1 GTVTVDGSGNW
12 TYALD
17 NSNATAQ
24 ALAAGDTLADT
35 ITFTSD
41 DGTTQTQAITIT
53 GANDA
58 AVIGGD
64 ASAAVSEDGTLTDS
78 GALTISDAD
87 SGEAVFLVQ
96 SSAASTNGYG
106 TVDLDSAGN
115 WTYNLDNSNAT
126 VQALAE
132 GQTLTD
138 SFTATSADGATQV
151 VTVTITGKD
160 DTALISG
167 GTNFSGNEGDSTT
180 GNLNATDLE
189 GLTDGTYYT
198 VTAQAT
204 NGTASI
210 NPETGVWSFTPA
222 NGDWFGTDRFTVTVT
237 DDKGGTTQQV
247 ISIVLANVNDAPV
260 SKPVTLTPIAEDSGA
275 RVITQA
281 ELLANSNDVDGDT
294 LKVNGLSVSSGSG
307 RLVEN
312 NDGTWSFTPS
322 TNWNGEVSFSFDVSD
337 GTTAQASSAILAV
350 SPVND
355 APVEE
360 GVSSEPVV
368 YPSVQIPIPEP
379 ELDVDQ
385 ELASKPTPETRSES
399 DGAEGTESGPVPLDD
414 QSDITASDLQYLSPI
429 DDVALAES
437 LTEVYVVTETYDYAN
452 DQHELPPPKTLDLLN
467 LNLTPFQAQGMS
479 AVEMVSPIKN
489 SSFAGELD
497 DMKRELDE
505 VATEQSKQAKF
516 RTEAMV
522 GATMGLSVGFISWVL
537 RAGSLMAGFMSVTPL
552 WRQLDPMPILGADD
566 DKGQEKES
574 EREAKEDGRKVEE
587 IFADD
592 DPDH

>member
-1 GTVTVDGSGNW
+1 
-12 TYALD
+12 
-17 NSNATAQ
+17 
-24 ALAAGDTLADT
+24 
-35 ITFTSD
+35 
-41 DGTTQTQAITIT
+41 
-53 GANDA
+53 
-58 AVIGGD
+58 
-64 ASAAVSEDGTLTDS
+64 
-78 GALTISDAD
+78 
-87 SGEAVFLVQ
+87 
-96 SSAASTNGYG
+96 
-106 TVDLDSAGN
+106 
-115 WTYNLDNSNAT
+115 
-126 VQALAE
+126 
-132 GQTLTD
+132 
-138 SFTATSADGATQV
+138 
-151 VTVTITGKD
+151 
-160 DTALISG
+160 
-167 GTNFSGNEGDSTT
+167 
-180 GNLNATDLE
+180 
-189 GLTDGTYYT
+189 
-198 VTAQAT
+198 
-204 NGTASI
+204 
-210 NPETGVWSFTPA
+210 
-222 NGDWFGTDRFTVTVT
+222 
-237 DDKGGTTQQV
+237 
-247 ISIVLANVNDAPV
+247 
-260 SKPVTLTPIAEDSGA
+260 
-275 RVITQA
+275 
-281 ELLANSNDVDGDT
+281 
-294 LKVNGLSVSSGSG
+294 
-307 RLVEN
+307 
-312 NDGTWSFTPS
+312 
-322 TNWNGEVSFSFDVSD
+322 
-337 GTTAQASSAILAV
+337 
-350 SPVND
+350 

-385 ELASKPTPETRSES
+385 ELAAKPTPETRSES

-414 QSDITASDLQYLSPI
+414 QSDITASDPQYLSPI

-467 LNLTPFQAQGMS
+467 LNLTPFQAQGLS

-552 WRQLDPMPILGADD
+552 WRQLAPMPILGADD